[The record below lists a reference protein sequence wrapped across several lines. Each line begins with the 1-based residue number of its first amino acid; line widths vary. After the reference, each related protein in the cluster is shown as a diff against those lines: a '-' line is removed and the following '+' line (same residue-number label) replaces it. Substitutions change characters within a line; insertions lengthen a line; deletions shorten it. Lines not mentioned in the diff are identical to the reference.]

1 VEKEKREAGL
11 TQSTG
16 CFSSLSHLHP
26 AQRIRLRRTGNT
38 QPGQIKIADF
48 QRSLALPAGQADDNN
63 LPALQ
68 QMLKPGS
75 LDPGVSF
82 SRQPSMVVTTEP
94 QTQLHSVSPRWF
106 PLARICCGPTHLDSK
121 PPPDLLQWNRTKS
134 ATQAKGRTYFRGG
147 WRTTLEVCRRILKSR
162 EVEPACCPRFGVQER
177 EKNNR
182 DAGARSRAFL
192 EFERL

>member
-1 VEKEKREAGL
+1 M
-11 TQSTG
+11 TQSPV
-16 CFSSLSHLHP
+16 CFSSLSRLPP

-48 QRSLALPAGQADDNN
+48 QPSPALQAGQADDNN

-68 QMLKPGS
+68 QMLKPGP

-82 SRQPSMVVTTEP
+82 SHLPSMVVTTEP
-94 QTQLHSVSPRWF
+94 QTQLHSLSPRWF
-106 PLARICCGPTHLDSK
+106 PLARKCCGPTHLDSK

-134 ATQAKGRTYFRGG
+134 ATQPKGRTYFRGG
-147 WRTTLEVCRRILKSR
+147 WRTTLEVCRMILKSR
-162 EVEPACCPRFGVQER
+162 ELAPACCRRFGVQER

-182 DAGARSRAFL
+182 DAGARSRGFL